1 MTKPPDDMTTLW
13 VRDENGDMR
22 RRVKQGAR
30 MKGQKVADFLR
41 NVIDAALDDT
51 RASFFSESDRKIDQG
66 EGCNCGHHDS

>member
-22 RRVKQGAR
+22 KRVKQGAR

-41 NVIDAALDDT
+41 NVIDAALEDT
-51 RASFFSESDRKIDQG
+51 RASFFSKSDRKIDQT
-66 EGCNCGHHDS
+66 ERCNCEHHDS